1 MPMTKSLKHYR
12 LPKNLRVEDWIDV
25 IEDYSTR
32 RLTVSNDRFIA
43 LSGIAHRFQ
52 QDLQLQYIAGLWHSE
67 KDQTVLLRLLLW
79 TSGIENAEHEAD
91 WMRSARYNGPSWS
104 WATSKCPIV
113 YNSPPVLPVP
123 GYSRRD
129 FHQWHAKIHSTYV
142 VTNGLNPFAYVK
154 DARLTI
160 SAPLL
165 QGYEISTCTS
175 EFLPKYSNGR
185 LSLATLVYE
194 APASPSQLIL
204 GDSDV
209 ELSKS
214 LKIVTNV
221 PGITSRAIGVPTKWG
236 KREEGA
242 GGWNAIPN
250 IIAEIRQKLTQCET
264 ELKKMGEARTSPR
277 VRGLFVHQFCS
288 EISGLLTRAFWG
300 STRMSPRMFPKLR
313 LRYLVH
319 QRLDEF
325 TAAVLPMQ
333 DAKLNVG
340 GYADELKYL
349 GLLVQKPGY
358 LTSQMGLSDVY
369 SFGESES
376 IIGKAL
382 THHNTTSHEAA
393 LSS

>member
-12 LPKNLRVEDWIDV
+12 LPKKLRVEDWIDV

-32 RLTVSNDRFIA
+32 KLTVSNDRFIA

-113 YNSPPVLPVP
+113 YNSPSVLPVP

-129 FHQWHAKIHSTYV
+129 FSQWHAKIHSTYV

-154 DARLTI
+154 EARLTI
-160 SAPLL
+160 SAPRKQIKGLCRSSLNNYYIFDPLNGPEAKIGTISLDAMDSIPYIYDENNQMKDRVEHGKDGAILPSCLHIVDVKMGELSDDIVPYGLL
-165 QGYEISTCTS
+165 ITPCRT
-175 EFLPKYSNGR
+175 K
-185 LSLATLVYE
+185 
-194 APASPSQLIL
+194 PSYWRRVGLFCLLIL

-221 PGITSRAIGVPTKWG
+221 PGIRSRTIGVPSKWD

-242 GGWNAIPN
+242 GRW
-250 IIAEIRQKLTQCET
+250 
-264 ELKKMGEARTSPR
+264 M
-277 VRGLFVHQFCS
+277 VLFLQNSLQTAH
-288 EISGLLTRAFWG
+288 
-300 STRMSPRMFPKLR
+300 
-313 LRYLVH
+313 
-319 QRLDEF
+319 RLDHDWFGLRNREPNEPHFSDTERDEAEEREF
-325 TAAVLPMQ
+325 
-333 DAKLNVG
+333 
-340 GYADELKYL
+340 
-349 GLLVQKPGY
+349 
-358 LTSQMGLSDVY
+358 S
-369 SFGESES
+369 
-376 IIGKAL
+376 
-382 THHNTTSHEAA
+382 
-393 LSS
+393 